1 MRALIGFAI
10 ATLVAQGSAQA
21 EQSSG
26 EKVARQLSCKTSV
39 TFMEVHGTQ
48 VTYRRPDGTVLLW
61 YPGNTVVLPGLWK
74 INMRPISR
82 PPSEW
87 AEICHYYF
95 TPGLNPA
102 TKRPG
107 NEWACIPLEWLDRR
121 TVERVPGDV
130 FSLTSRGAVP
140 FPLTREKA
148 TVSELLDAVRKADA
162 LKGISP
168 PALDRECDKMS

>member
-1 MRALIGFAI
+1 MRTLIGFAVAI
-10 ATLVAQGSAQA
+10 LVAQGIAQA
-21 EQSSG
+21 EQSSA
-26 EKVARQLSCKTSV
+26 EKVAGQLSCKTSMS
-39 TFMEVHGTQ
+39 FMEVHGTQ
-48 VTYRRPDGTVLLW
+48 VAYRRPDGTILLW

-107 NEWACIPLEWLDRR
+107 NEWACIPLEWLERR
-121 TVERVPGDV
+121 TVERALGDV
-130 FSLTSRGAVP
+130 SSLTSRRAVP
-140 FPLTREKA
+140 FSLSREK
-148 TVSELLDAVRKADA
+148 TTISELLDAVRKADA
-162 LKGISP
+162 LRGISP
-168 PALDRECDKMS
+168 SAEDRGCDKMS